1 MPQLAAGGL
10 LLAIGA
16 MSTILVAAMVNAAA
30 ARAVPTGA
38 FAIADHIA
46 ATDPRTLVAAFAF
59 SSLMTSYVFRFA
71 LGQHAQVWARGVARG
86 WHRGGSRLWHLAV
99 RQLGRSLLATSTSA
113 AVVLLAMLTFWPNIA
128 STVLIDAAGV
138 RNEVLLPFVSVDE
151 KWRNAVEVSRVDPAT
166 PDGRA
171 GVRIRFA
178 DGREIAT
185 NEHMLG
191 GGSEGQLFE
200 LAKTWWKA
208 AR

>member
-1 MPQLAAGGL
+1 MP
-10 LLAIGA
+10 
-16 MSTILVAAMVNAAA
+16 VMVS
-30 ARAVPTGA
+30 
-38 FAIADHIA
+38 A
-46 ATDPRTLVAAFAF
+46 ATSVSEMFPLVLF
-59 SSLMTSYVFRFA
+59 VA
-71 LGQHAQVWARGVARG
+71 LKPV
-86 WHRGGSRLWHLAV
+86 
-99 RQLGRSLLATSTSA
+99 TT
-113 AVVLLAMLTFWPNIA
+113 
-128 STVLIDAAGV
+128 
-138 RNEVLLPFVSVDE
+138 LLPFVSVDE